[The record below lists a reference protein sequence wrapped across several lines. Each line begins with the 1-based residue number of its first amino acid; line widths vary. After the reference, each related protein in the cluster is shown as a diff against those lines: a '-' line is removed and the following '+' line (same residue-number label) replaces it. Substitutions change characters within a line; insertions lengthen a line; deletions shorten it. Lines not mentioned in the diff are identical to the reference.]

1 MELGRDSD
9 TGGQVKYVVELSRA
23 LARMPGVY
31 RVDLFT
37 RQVSSPE
44 VDWSYGEPAEMLTAG
59 PEDGDGDLEES
70 SGAYIIRIP
79 FGPRDQYL
87 SQELLW
93 PYIQEFVDGALA
105 HILINIHKQRLM
117 GGHVITTCTINI
129 PHIHILSNGSRVACI
144 KHSCGFGYLIC
155 NVSKLPCLVCLITVL
170 DEVPKP
176 IAAMTLWFPFKPA
189 FTIVQ
194 LVTMPYS
201 DLSP

>member
-23 LARMPGVY
+23 LARKPGVY

-59 PEDGDGDLEES
+59 PEDGDGDLGES

-117 GGHVITTCTINI
+117 GGHFLMKCPNRLQ
-129 PHIHILSNGSRVACI
+129 P
-144 KHSCGFGYLIC
+144 
-155 NVSKLPCLVCLITVL
+155 
-170 DEVPKP
+170 
-176 IAAMTLWFPFKPA
+176 
-189 FTIVQ
+189 
-194 LVTMPYS
+194 
-201 DLSP
+201 